1 MLKVMKMKLFEV
13 VFSVVVFCIT
23 CASAYGDTG
32 TGLPVLNVGVARD
45 STGMYSETDDRL
57 AALMDSLSPK
67 YGGNVSYTNFG
78 SGNVYYALYEDMQIR
93 AFNLPQKMY
102 LGGWPLKRTAD
113 DSQPNIEQL
122 SAANETKPD
131 PDEYDFTMGT
141 DNPPILGCLWNYPL
155 RYGDVTGDG
164 NNELVLFPGRG
175 DNVGGN
181 DNKLDLAIFS
191 PQSHSVVFSIRL
203 AREAT
208 GQQLADFDPN
218 YQKKANYGVLPQIL
232 DGYAYSEGDAAMRYY
247 AKLYFGDFD
256 GNGKPDIIAWRKRY
270 DSRTISD
277 PVQGYKLTAQLL
289 THYELDNGVY
299 KAQPTDEATI
309 KGWLAAKNLTWQKG
323 YPSTSECASDAGKPI
338 PEMVDP
344 TLNDPDVLQ

>member
-1 MLKVMKMKLFEV
+1 MLFFLAV
-13 VFSVVVFCIT
+13 SVVVMHRAMAAGPT
-23 CASAYGDTG
+23 LEKGTSMTLNASVSNPDYV
-32 TGLPVLNVGVARD
+32 TGLRLDNLVVLTDANRNEYPVAYLNVPNTAEYYLLRSGV
-45 STGMYSETDDRL
+45 S
-57 AALMDSLSPK
+57 
-67 YGGNVSYTNFG
+67 
-78 SGNVYYALYEDMQIR
+78 LYEL
-93 AFNLPQKMY
+93 NLPQKMY

-122 SAANETKPD
+122 SAANETKPE
-131 PDEYDFTMGT
+131 PDEYDFYIGT
-141 DNPPILGCLWNYPL
+141 DNAQVLGCLWSYPL
-155 RYGDVTGDG
+155 RYGDINGDG
-164 NNELVLFPGRG
+164 NQELVLLPGASVLAAR
-175 DNVGGN
+175 NN
-181 DNKLDLAIFS
+181 RLDFAIFS
-191 PQSHSVVFSIRL
+191 LQTHSVIFSVRL
-203 AREAT
+203 AREAVGPQMT
-208 GQQLADFDPN
+208 KFDPN
-218 YQKKANYGVLPQIL
+218 YKNKANYGNFPQIL
-232 DGYAYSEGDAAMRYY
+232 DSSAYDPYDAAMRYY

-270 DSRTISD
+270 DSRPISD